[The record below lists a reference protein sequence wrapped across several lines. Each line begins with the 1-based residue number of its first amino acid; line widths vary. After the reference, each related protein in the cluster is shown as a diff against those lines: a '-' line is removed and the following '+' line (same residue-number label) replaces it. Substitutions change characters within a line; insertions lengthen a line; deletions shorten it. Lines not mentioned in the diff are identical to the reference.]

1 MRSSEREGGQV
12 QGQGRMRSNEREG
25 AQVQEQGKMRSNER
39 EGARVQEQGGNVSRS
54 TTVFR
59 NCRQSSE
66 QLSLRRSFRDRSDT
80 HFAIGSHL
88 GIGGSGPTPS

>member
-39 EGARVQEQGGNVSRS
+39 EGARVQEQVGMCHAA
-54 TTVFR
+54 TVFR

-88 GIGGSGPTPS
+88 GIGGSEPTPS

>member
-54 TTVFR
+54 DRFSKLSPEQR
-59 NCRQSSE
+59 AAQSASE
-66 QLSLRRSFRDRSDT
+66 L
-80 HFAIGSHL
+80 
-88 GIGGSGPTPS
+88 P